1 MFQYLCESR
10 ISDKLNLCQTANK
23 RNKLT
28 FIAEPLD
35 DGLAEKL
42 EAGKVN
48 LSWDNR
54 KVSFTEIMPIT
65 SKNDCLQSDFREYF
79 CVT

>member
-1 MFQYLCESR
+1 MAHTYCSLFLLY
-10 ISDKLNLCQTANK
+10 QTANK

-35 DGLAEKL
+35 EGLAERL

-48 LSWDNR
+48 LDWDKR
-54 KVSFTEIMPIT
+54 KVSCSFIFWQNE
-65 SKNDCLQSDFREYF
+65 S
-79 CVT
+79 